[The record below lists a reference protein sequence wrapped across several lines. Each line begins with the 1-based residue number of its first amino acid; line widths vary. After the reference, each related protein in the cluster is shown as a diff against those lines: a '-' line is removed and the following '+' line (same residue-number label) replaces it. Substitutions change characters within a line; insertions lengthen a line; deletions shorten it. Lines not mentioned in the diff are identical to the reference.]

1 MFWAGEA
8 DTIYVI
14 YSGQYDFDGDGQFE
28 WKQGWLSYEDTFEA
42 DQP

>member
-14 YSGQYDFDGDGQFE
+14 YRGYMDLDGDGRTSWTEVWTSF
-28 WKQGWLSYEDTFEA
+28 EDTFEA
-42 DQP
+42 E